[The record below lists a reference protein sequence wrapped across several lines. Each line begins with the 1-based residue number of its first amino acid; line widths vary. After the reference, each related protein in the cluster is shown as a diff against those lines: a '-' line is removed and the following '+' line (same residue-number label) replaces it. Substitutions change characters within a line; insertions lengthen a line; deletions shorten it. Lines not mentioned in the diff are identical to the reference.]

1 MFPFY
6 SFITCHEVGVAG
18 NVLLMFGTVHGY
30 RHGVRCLSVCLQR
43 RSRYVML
50 RTTSRWIKMV
60 NVIDC
65 WNPSDCLYIPFHW
78 ISCAITSKQHV
89 AFYVWIMFYAAVV
102 YIYNELTVLPVYA
115 ASFRYK
121 TDALQ
126 RQHEFAIY
134 FPVLDW
140 CIAFY
145 FIVLQTF
152 LSVCLSVAM

>member
-1 MFPFY
+1 MFY
-6 SFITCHEVGVAG
+6 WCLEQCTGIV
-18 NVLLMFGTVHGY
+18 TV
-30 RHGVRCLSVCLQR
+30 SAVCLQR

-89 AFYVWIMFYAAVV
+89 AFYVWITFYAAVV

-152 LSVCLSVAM
+152 LSVCLSVCRNVTRERVNSSIRKWYLGL